1 MDVNF
6 RHILVIDDDDTVR
19 TLVSD
24 MLSQMGLEVS
34 SAENGVKGMDL
45 FLKNR
50 FDLVITDFD
59 MPDMNGIEL
68 AKKIKKIYPHT
79 SVILMTGRQKAEIQA
94 TLSGNSVDLTLFKP
108 FSLVEFKDTI
118 RKISVRE
125 EANFISNPERKLS
138 KARTSDRRKE
148 LRSSCSES
156 IYFTTK
162 KRIHKGKLI
171 NKSPSGLFIE
181 ASGCFAEDETIITVV
196 PCANGRDSK
205 CKGRVIWCN
214 QLGFGL
220 ELHNAFNEN

>member
-6 RHILVIDDDDTVR
+6 RHILVVDDDDTIR

-24 MLSQMGLEVS
+24 MLNQMGLEVS
-34 SAENGVKGMDL
+34 AAENGAKGMDL

-59 MPDMNGIEL
+59 MPDMNGIDL
-68 AKKIKKIYPHT
+68 AQKIKIKNPRT

-94 TLSGNSVDLTLFKP
+94 TLAGNTVDHTLFKP

-125 EANFISNPERKLS
+125 ETNYMRNPQRKLS
-138 KARTSDRRKE
+138 KARASDRRKE

-162 KRIHKGKLI
+162 KRIHKGRLI

-181 ASGCFAEDETIITVV
+181 AAGCFTEDEMIITVI
-196 PCANGRDSK
+196 PCANDGDAK
-205 CKGRVIWCN
+205 CKGRIIWCN
-214 QLGFGL
+214 RLGFGL
-220 ELHNAFNEN
+220 KLLETFHEN

>member
-6 RHILVIDDDDTVR
+6 RHILVVDDDDTIR

-24 MLSQMGLEVS
+24 MLNQMGLEVS
-34 SAENGVKGMDL
+34 SAENGAKGMDL

-59 MPDMNGIEL
+59 MPDMNGIDL
-68 AKKIKKIYPHT
+68 AQKIKKKSPRT
-79 SVILMTGRQKAEIQA
+79 SVILMTGRQKGEIQA
-94 TLSGNSVDLTLFKP
+94 ILSGNSVDHTLFKP
-108 FSLVEFKDTI
+108 FGLVEFKDTI

-125 EANFISNPERKLS
+125 ETNFMSNPERKFS
-138 KARTSDRRKE
+138 QARTSDRRKE
-148 LRSSCSES
+148 SRSSCSES

-181 ASGCFAEDETIITVV
+181 AAGCFAEDETIITVV
-196 PCANGRDSK
+196 PCANDGDSK
-205 CKGRVIWCN
+205 CKGRIIWCN

-220 ELHNAFNEN
+220 ELHKAFNEN